1 MTIQGMDAI
10 ISANGFSI
18 TLVGMLTVFLG
29 LFGLYVILSELHKII
44 LIWDNRSGLF
54 TNIFFFKKKTPF
66 PGFDQIKNNPPLII
80 EQAKQL
86 YTLSKFVGEEFSLR
100 RVLELAK
107 KRGLDIS
114 KDSIKVL
121 IETEI
126 IVQIDS
132 DRYYWI
138 DK

>member
-54 TNIFFFKKKTPF
+54 TNIFFF
-66 PGFDQIKNNPPLII
+66 
-80 EQAKQL
+80 
-86 YTLSKFVGEEFSLR
+86 
-100 RVLELAK
+100 
-107 KRGLDIS
+107 
-114 KDSIKVL
+114 
-121 IETEI
+121 
-126 IVQIDS
+126 
-132 DRYYWI
+132 
-138 DK
+138 